1 MLCSVILVTSTT
13 KGAPALFLTK
23 TYNLYSCA
31 SHCEVELLSSDCTCK
46 HPAQNVLFPRLWRRW
61 PCAGQTCQGKP
72 SGWVEAPIISLS
84 CPAFCIFNPKQIP
97 ANPGQGAF
105 QASKV
110 SPGQDPLLP
119 QVCLCRRSTGK
130 GCKNRESSRKIW
142 KQSMWQ
148 NLGGVKNVP
157 FSSNLLLSLRPV
169 FCKIFKQA
177 LPRVSHHQKHLVSL
191 NLKFCFSSLG
201 WTFYFTLWWIQFH
214 L

>member
-1 MLCSVILVTSTT
+1 MILRLCSIILVTSTT

-23 TYNLYSCA
+23 TYNSYSCA

-72 SGWVEAPIISLS
+72 SGWVETISLS
-84 CPAFCIFNPKQIP
+84 CICIFNPKQIP

-105 QASKV
+105 QASKG

-119 QVCLCRRSTGK
+119 QVCLGRRSTGK

-142 KQSMWQ
+142 KLLTEHVTEFGRCQ
-148 NLGGVKNVP
+148 KCP
-157 FSSNLLLSLRPV
+157 F
-169 FCKIFKQA
+169 Q
-177 LPRVSHHQKHLVSL
+177 
-191 NLKFCFSSLG
+191 
-201 WTFYFTLWWIQFH
+201 
-214 L
+214 

>member
-1 MLCSVILVTSTT
+1 MILKAVLCSIILVTSTT

-72 SGWVEAPIISLS
+72 SGWVEALIISLS

-97 ANPGQGAF
+97 GNPGQGVF

-110 SPGQDPLLP
+110 SPGHLITWSPGHLVRTRCCLKFVSVGAQ
-119 QVCLCRRSTGK
+119 QVK
-130 GCKNRESSRKIW
+130 VAKNRESSRKIW
-142 KQSMWQ
+142 KLLTEHVTEFGRCQ
-148 NLGGVKNVP
+148 KCP
-157 FSSNLLLSLRPV
+157 F
-169 FCKIFKQA
+169 Q
-177 LPRVSHHQKHLVSL
+177 
-191 NLKFCFSSLG
+191 
-201 WTFYFTLWWIQFH
+201 
-214 L
+214 